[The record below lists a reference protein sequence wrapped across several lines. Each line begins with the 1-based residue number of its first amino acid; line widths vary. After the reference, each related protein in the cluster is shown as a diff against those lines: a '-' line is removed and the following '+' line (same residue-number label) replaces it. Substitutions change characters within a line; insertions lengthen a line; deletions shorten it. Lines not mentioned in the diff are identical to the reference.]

1 MHFIHLELYLM
12 LWNIQETSK
21 LGQVIAYF
29 TPGLN
34 SHFFHQPLFFT
45 VLKLRQNKIQLVML
59 QQ

>member
-34 SHFFHQPLFFT
+34 SHFFHC
-45 VLKLRQNKIQLVML
+45 LKVKTKQNKACHVTAIA
-59 QQ
+59 